1 MTYHEA
7 IELIIKLN
15 CEFGAIERLLKSIH
29 EKKNKAEDEL
39 SERQACMK
47 AASKINKAKYNDD
60 AIDAL
65 LSEVGET

>member
-39 SERQACMK
+39 SEW
-47 AASKINKAKYNDD
+47 NDIQSRKD
-60 AIDAL
+60 C
-65 LSEVGET
+65 GG